1 MRIAGLAA
9 LAALFAVS
17 VSGAADAPAPTGL
30 DALAARLPGTW
41 KTAGQT
47 FDTSVT
53 KAGPQ
58 NYTTVHDCWRE
69 GDAYKCVFVVNGTLQ
84 LYDIYAWNAG
94 DSMYGMTQ
102 ITPQGRQ
109 PEFRLTI
116 KGDNWTYDQDINT
129 AQGQVIHYRIVRSYT
144 SATTADYTY
153 EFSSDGKAW
162 TEIAKGTDTRLD
174 AGK

>member
-1 MRIAGLAA
+1 MRIAGSTALAVLLAA
-9 LAALFAVS
+9 TAS
-17 VSGAADAPAPTGL
+17 VAADAPTGL

-41 KTAGQT
+41 KTLGQT
-47 FDTSVT
+47 FDTPFA

-84 LYDIYAWNAG
+84 LYDIYSWNAG
-94 DSMYGMTQ
+94 DIMYGMTR

-116 KGDNWTYDQDINT
+116 KGDAWTYDQDINT
-129 AQGQVIHYRIVRSYT
+129 PQGQVIHYRIVRRYT
-144 SATTADYTY
+144 SATTADYAY
-153 EFSSDGKAW
+153 EYSSDGKAW